1 LSSQDEVLDKKVE
14 GDFVESIE
22 VNKAKKTTKS
32 SRSFLGLKDGKS

>member
-1 LSSQDEVLDKKVE
+1 LSSQLEVVDQKVE
-14 GDFVESIE
+14 QAFVESIE

>member
-1 LSSQDEVLDKKVE
+1 LSLQDEVLDKKVE
-14 GDFVESIE
+14 GTFVESIE